1 MIQFLMHEKEFV
13 EMNQFEYFLFYFGR
27 MASNETGSVLSV
39 GEENN
44 LTPHA
49 SNISSNYFKF
59 LEEALVTAKINPK
72 DIDLSFE

>member
-13 EMNQFEYFLFYFGR
+13 EMYLFYFGR

-59 LEEALVTAKINPK
+59 LEEALVTAKQWRSNIK
-72 DIDLSFE
+72 LKHEM